1 MSTIDLSLL
10 MNGVRRG
17 AARTRDSALRMVLV
31 QGEALRLPLPRLR
44 VRVLSGTAW
53 ITQAGVDTLLEE
65 GGTFN
70 PSASAD
76 RAVISPV
83 GNVPLLFEVR

>member
-10 MNGVRRG
+10 MNGVQRG
-17 AARTRDSALRMVLV
+17 AARPQASALRMVLV
-31 QGEALRLPLPRLR
+31 EGEALRLPLSGLR

-53 ITQAGVDTLLEE
+53 ITQSGVDTLLEE
-65 GGTFN
+65 GGAFN
-70 PSASAD
+70 LSAAAD
-76 RAVISPV
+76 RAVISPI

>member
-10 MNGVRRG
+10 MNGVQRG
-17 AARTRDSALRMVLV
+17 AARPQDSALRMVLV
-31 QGEALRLPLPRLR
+31 EGEALRLPLPGLR

-53 ITQAGVDTLLEE
+53 ITQSGVDTLLKE
-65 GGTFN
+65 GASFN
-70 PSASAD
+70 LSAAAD
-76 RAVISPV
+76 RAVISAI